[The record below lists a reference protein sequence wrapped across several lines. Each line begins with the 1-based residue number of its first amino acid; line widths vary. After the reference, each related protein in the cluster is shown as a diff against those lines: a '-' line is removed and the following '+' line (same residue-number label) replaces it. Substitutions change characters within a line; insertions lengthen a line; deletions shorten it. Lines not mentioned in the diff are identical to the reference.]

1 MQRLLFIIAWI
12 LVITPL
18 SWGVARSIQRS
29 MPLFTTGT
37 PIQTPQ
43 VGAGPTNL
51 THPTAPS
58 RP

>member
-29 MPLFTTGT
+29 MPLFTTGA

-43 VGAGPTNL
+43 AGAGPT
-51 THPTAPS
+51 THSHPTAPS
-58 RP
+58 QP

>member
-29 MPLFTTGT
+29 MPLFTAGT
-37 PIQTPQ
+37 PIQAPQ
-43 VGAGPTNL
+43 AGAASPTQ
-51 THPTAPS
+51 PTAPS

>member
-29 MPLFTTGT
+29 MPLFTAGT
-37 PIQTPQ
+37 PIQVPQ
-43 VGAGPTNL
+43 AGTASPTQ
-51 THPTAPS
+51 PTAPS

>member
-29 MPLFTTGT
+29 MPLFTAGT
-37 PIQTPQ
+37 PIQAHQ
-43 VGAGPTNL
+43 AGAASPTQ
-51 THPTAPS
+51 PTAPS